1 MGRRQGESREVKS
14 LKKIQA
20 VLIHFPFG
28 SFNEY
33 FILYWTPLTW
43 IRKNADKN
51 MQIEDPLKEAE
62 RIIDARDYSDL

>member
-33 FILYWTPLTW
+33 FIRALLGHRSLVVDNSDS
-43 IRKNADKN
+43 RKL
-51 MQIEDPLKEAE
+51 ETLLKRLSA
-62 RIIDARDYSDL
+62 S